1 MVLLKF
7 SDGSKHNIPLKELEN
22 IPFFKIF
29 PNITDEI
36 EIDLGKYNEN
46 FTYKNLMK
54 CIGLSEEIDDSCR
67 NLMDF
72 LGVDFKYYDKETFNK
87 AFAGDLPMLIKYKY
101 YIPIILRCQAD
112 TDFICDNLE
121 EMFELPFNI
130 LKKCITESNV
140 NSEDVNGDNALILA
154 TRKGNKELVEFLVKT
169 GANTTGDDENG
180 DTPLI
185 IASKDHNIELVE
197 FFIKEGNDIDREND
211 DGYTA
216 LMYAYDYEFT
226 EIIKLLVNAG
236 ATVNDILFESI
247 CKDGLTELVKMIID
261 KGKSVNSNKRLLS
274 VVSINGHLEVIKLLV
289 NAGIDINSYDA
300 LTIASYKG
308 YRNIVEFLVKN
319 GADVNIRDKDSYTP
333 LMYACKKGYINI
345 VEFLIKSGA
354 NVNVKTTDNNTPLIL
369 AVDHRKN
376 NVVELLLQA
385 GADINAEND
394 GMTALALA
402 SITNQYE
409 IIKLLMDSKSII
421 F

>member
-7 SDGSKHNIPLKELEN
+7 ADGSKYNIPVKELEN
-22 IPFFKIF
+22 IPFFKMF
-29 PNITDEI
+29 PNITDTD
-36 EIDLGKYNEN
+36 EIDLSKYNEN

-54 CIGLSEEIDDSCR
+54 CIGLSEEIDDSCN

-87 AFAGDLPMLIKYKY
+87 AFIADFPKLIKEKD
-101 YIPIILRCQAD
+101 YIPLILRCQ
-112 TDFICDNLE
+112 IDNE
-121 EMFELPFNI
+121 IWIEHFEDIIELPFNI

-169 GANTTGDDENG
+169 GANTTGDDEYG

-216 LMYAYDYEFT
+216 LMYAYDYEFI

-247 CKDGLTELVKMIID
+247 CKDGLTELVKIIID
-261 KGKSVNSNKRLLS
+261 KGKSVNSNKNLLS
-274 VVSINGHLEVIKLLV
+274 LVSMKGHLDVIKLLV
-289 NAGIDINSYDA
+289 NAGIDVNSYNGRDINKTALYYACFCGYKEIVEYLLEHNVKIQNA

-308 YRNIVEFLVKN
+308 HKDIVE
-319 GADVNIRDKDSYTP
+319 I
-333 LMYACKKGYINI
+333 
-345 VEFLIKSGA
+345 LI
-354 NVNVKTTDNNTPLIL
+354 
-369 AVDHRKN
+369 
-376 NVVELLLQA
+376 QA
-385 GADINAEND
+385 GADINVKDED
-394 GMTALALA
+394 GYTALMYANERDCK
-402 SITNQYE
+402 IT
-409 IIKLLMDSKSII
+409 
-421 F
+421 